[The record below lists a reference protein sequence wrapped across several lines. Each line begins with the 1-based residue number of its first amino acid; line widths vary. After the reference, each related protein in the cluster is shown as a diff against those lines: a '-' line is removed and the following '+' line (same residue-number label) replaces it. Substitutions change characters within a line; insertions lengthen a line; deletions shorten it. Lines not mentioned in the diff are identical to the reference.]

1 MTNIN
6 TRIALKTDE
15 TSAWNDSQLK
25 LMRGELAIE
34 QLSTGQFKLHV
45 GQGEKT
51 FNQIKND
58 IVIDADNVIGLNESI
73 NALSTS
79 FYEVSSLDELST
91 KTLKTGDV
99 AVVVS
104 TIANDKKSHTAYVY
118 DSSLSSTPANGWRA
132 MDGNY
137 SAQNVFINEDISAVG
152 SFNSIGNIDNGTTL
166 SAGQSIQDI
175 LVKLFMKE
183 LEPTVS
189 NPSIQFYSTSAT
201 GEVGS
206 TFKRPAATLSI
217 KSIGTYSYGTK
228 ATNVT
233 TNTGVK
239 FNNVTISSDNAGITT
254 AVTSSITDAELTTN
268 NTYIMSADTSV
279 SSTYKDTTTTF
290 KFTVSA
296 THTSGDVPVTNI
308 GNERAAKA
316 IQSATLTA
324 SYNATFTGWRRM
336 FIGCVTDA
344 DAEINETL
352 IKGLSYRE
360 KYVAGDIRI
369 KPSGG
374 TVKLQPGVKKIVVA
388 LPKGKT
394 IKSAILES
402 SLNAPITSDYKKQE
416 VDVSGA
422 TSGNDM
428 MTYNVYVYQ
437 PASIDPSEEHLIV
450 VG

>member
-1 MTNIN
+1 MANIN

-15 TSAWNDSQLK
+15 TSAWNKSSLK
-25 LMRGELAIE
+25 LMKGELAIE
-34 QLSTGQFKLHV
+34 QLSSGQFKLHV

-51 FNQIKND
+51 FNDIKND

-99 AVVVS
+99 AVVVN
-104 TIANDKKSHTAYVY
+104 TIANDKKSHTAYIY
-118 DSSLSSTPANGWRA
+118 DSSLSSTAAKGWRA

-152 SFNSIGNIDNGTTL
+152 NFSSIGNIGNGTTL

-189 NPSIQFYSTSAT
+189 NPSIQFQSTSNT

-206 TFKRPAATLSI
+206 TFIRPAATLSV

-228 ATNVT
+228 TSNVT

-254 AVTSSITDAELTTN
+254 AVTSSITNAELVTN
-268 NTYIMSADTSV
+268 NTYTMPADTAV
-279 SSTYKDTTTTF
+279 SSTYKDTSTTF

-308 GNERAAKA
+308 GNERDAKA

-324 SYNATFTGWRRM
+324 SCNATFTGWRRM

-344 DAEINETL
+344 DAVINEAL
-352 IKGLSYRE
+352 IKSLSYSTQY
-360 KYVAGDIRI
+360 KAGDIRI

-374 TVKLQPGVKKIVVA
+374 TITLVPGVKKIVVA

-402 SLNAPITSDYKKQE
+402 SLNAPITSDYKEQK